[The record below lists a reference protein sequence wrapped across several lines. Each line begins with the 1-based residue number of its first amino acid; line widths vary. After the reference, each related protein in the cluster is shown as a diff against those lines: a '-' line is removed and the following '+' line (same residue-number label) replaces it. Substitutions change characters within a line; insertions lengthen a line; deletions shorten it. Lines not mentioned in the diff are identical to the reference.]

1 MFRSLRLIHR
11 LQLQLQCRQASGS
24 GAGSKKTPF
33 PGDDIL
39 VPDEPITRAVNDPE
53 LDKVPEFSSSLL
65 THLERLSLVRFSDE
79 QAVASLRE
87 SIRIANRLKLVHVEG
102 VEPMH
107 TVWEDQECRLHED
120 SPEEPLSVEQTLGN
134 AALVQDEYFVTPPG
148 NIPLEHSTA
157 PLDLQL
163 INQWDSRGVARPE
176 KPKHRKRENKSD

>member
-1 MFRSLRLIHR
+1 
-11 LQLQLQCRQASGS
+11 
-24 GAGSKKTPF
+24 
-33 PGDDIL
+33 
-39 VPDEPITRAVNDPE
+39 
-53 LDKVPEFSSSLL
+53 
-65 THLERLSLVRFSDE
+65 
-79 QAVASLRE
+79 
-87 SIRIANRLKLVHVEG
+87 
-102 VEPMH
+102 MH

-134 AALVQDEYFVTPPG
+134 AVLVQDEYFVTPPG